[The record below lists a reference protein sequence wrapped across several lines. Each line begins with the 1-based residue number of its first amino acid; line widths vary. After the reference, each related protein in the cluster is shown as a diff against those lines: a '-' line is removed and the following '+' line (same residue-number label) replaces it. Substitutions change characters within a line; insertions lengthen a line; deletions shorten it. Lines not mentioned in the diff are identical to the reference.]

1 MFLALVNAMERE
13 LREFLLS
20 VAGEYASAAGI
31 GLSSVGRRCRK
42 DSSFFTR
49 IANSDGSFTARTFD
63 EVVAWFDANWPEGHP
78 KPDLTVRMA
87 VAA

>member
-1 MFLALVNAMERE
+1 MEKE

-20 VAGEYASAAGI
+20 IARQYSAAAGI
-31 GLSSVGRRCRK
+31 GLSSVGRRCRR

-49 IANSDGSFTARTFD
+49 IADAGGSFTARTFD
-63 EVVAWFDANWPEGHP
+63 EVIAWFDANWPEGDE

>member
-1 MFLALVNAMERE
+1 MVNAMERE
-13 LREFLLS
+13 LREFLIS
-20 VAGEYASAAGI
+20 VAQQYAAVTGVA
-31 GLSSVGRRCRK
+31 LSGVGRRCRK

-49 IANSDGSFTARTFD
+49 IASSDGSFTARTFD

-78 KPDLTVRMA
+78 KPDLSVRMA